1 MTTSEIRKS
10 YPINAFIDW
19 VDNSRR
25 VAKLDRDITVYYG
38 REDVLHLFEYF
49 ISVFLS
55 DYEAEIFHLYYRD
68 NVSINEICKRFDFT
82 ANSFKNLKGRLL
94 SKIDNSPF
102 VYIITLGFDSYEKM
116 LTEKGKKQGFD
127 EGYKEGYAE
136 GAKIG
141 YNQIE
146 KAKEFSVR
154 QGDSNLKD
162 IKELPHIL
170 LEDLATLEDLSLS
183 IRAYNCLHNYGL
195 RTLRD
200 VAALPPN
207 ELIRIRN
214 MGTSTFTNVVDVLV
228 SFGVDKEPYSKWLC
242 SNNKE

>member
-38 REDVLHLFEYF
+38 RADVLHLFEYF
-49 ISVFLS
+49 ISVLFS
-55 DYEAEIFHLYYRD
+55 DYEAEVFHLYYRD
-68 NVSINEICKRFDFT
+68 NVSIKAICKRFDLT
-82 ANSFKNLKGRLL
+82 SNSFKNLKERLL
-94 SKIDNSPF
+94 SKLDNCPF

-170 LEDLATLEDLSLS
+170 LEDLATLEDLPLS

>member
-38 REDVLHLFEYF
+38 RADVLHLFEYF
-49 ISVFLS
+49 ISVLFS
-55 DYEAEIFHLYYRD
+55 DYEAEVFHLYYRD
-68 NVSINEICKRFDFT
+68 NVSIKAICKRFDLT
-82 ANSFKNLKGRLL
+82 SNSFKNLKERLL
-94 SKIDNSPF
+94 SKLDNCPF

-146 KAKEFSVR
+146 KAKEFSAR
-154 QGDSNLKD
+154 QGDSDLKD

-170 LEDLATLEDLSLS
+170 LEDLATSETLRLS
-183 IRAYNCLHNYGL
+183 IRAYNCLHNCGL

-214 MGTSTFTNVVDVLV
+214 MGTSTFTNVVDVLA

-242 SNNKE
+242 RNNKE